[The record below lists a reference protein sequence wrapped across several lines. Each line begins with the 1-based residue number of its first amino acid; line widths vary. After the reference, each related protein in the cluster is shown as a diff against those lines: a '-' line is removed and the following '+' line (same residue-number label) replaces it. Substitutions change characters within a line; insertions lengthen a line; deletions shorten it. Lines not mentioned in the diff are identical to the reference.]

1 MLSHYKLPSRGKP
14 VFPSKNPNPCAILT
28 LSYDSVHSI
37 EEFNY
42 IRGTVEEFKS
52 ISSSAEMDVTQ
63 RELEKFPLSRSSL
76 RSISCGVVVAVLFP
90 DMWRRKGEEMF
101 S

>member
-1 MLSHYKLPSRGKP
+1 MIPY
-14 VFPSKNPNPCAILT
+14 
-28 LSYDSVHSI
+28 VHSI

-42 IRGTVEEFKS
+42 IRGTVEGFKS

-76 RSISCGVVVAVLFP
+76 LSISCGVARIVAVLFP